1 MKGALRQIS
10 RIMVPLAVATSLIA
24 NVGCATIGSTEF
36 STPGSYRQ
44 GEPHIT
50 NEESLMI
57 GNFGYVRGLGFGRI
71 KDFKWHE
78 VYETPRATQKG
89 LDRLEALRNQ
99 DYSQ

>member
-1 MKGALRQIS
+1 MSSSA
-10 RIMVPLAVATSLIA
+10 
-24 NVGCATIGSTEF
+24 GCTTIGSTEF

-50 NEESLMI
+50 NEESPMI
-57 GNFGYVRGLGFGRI
+57 GDFGYIRGLGFGRI

-89 LDRLEALRNQ
+89 LDRLEELRSG
-99 DYSQ
+99 DYTR